1 MTTRTK
7 RPGEVAARDYSFVDT
22 ADFNMM
28 VNRGELLEYAK
39 VFGHY
44 YGTPMGPVMEA
55 LDSGKDVL
63 FDIDWQGTQ
72 QLVEKAR
79 ADLVSVFIL
88 PPSTAE
94 LEKRLRGRAQDSPE
108 VVANRMQRAP
118 DEMSHFPE
126 YDYIIVNRDV
136 ENSIEMAMSILQAE
150 RLKRERQTGL
160 GEFVKGLREG
170 R

>member
-1 MTTRTK
+1 
-7 RPGEVAARDYSFVDT
+7 
-22 ADFNMM
+22 
-28 VNRGELLEYAK
+28 
-39 VFGHY
+39 
-44 YGTPMGPVMEA
+44 
-55 LDSGKDVL
+55 
-63 FDIDWQGTQ
+63 
-72 QLVEKAR
+72 
-79 ADLVSVFIL
+79 
-88 PPSTAE
+88 
-94 LEKRLRGRAQDSPE
+94 
-108 VVANRMQRAP
+108 MQRAP